1 MIIESQ
7 PDAKTTF
14 EVLEH
19 GEAFRYN
26 DSVYIRIVAI
36 HDINRDVINA
46 VELATGD
53 TCCFDREDIVYKTNA
68 KVVIE

>member
-1 MIIESQ
+1 MIIKFQ

-14 EVLEH
+14 EDLKD

-36 HDINRDVINA
+36 HDNNDLINA
-46 VELATGD
+46 VDLETGD
-53 TCCFDREDIVYKTNA
+53 TCYFEDWGIVYKTNA
-68 KVVIE
+68 KIIIE